1 MSKKLA
7 TLREL
12 LEPEPDDQQ
21 SLGERTQRI
30 DLTRQ
35 LAALRCVNADG
46 PVPSRFR
53 RSWLGTPHADL
64 GYSPGTSREE

>member
-21 SLGERTQRI
+21 SLGERY
-30 DLTRQ
+30 
-35 LAALRCVNADG
+35 AAHRSHQAARPLRCGNADG

-53 RSWLGTPHADL
+53 RSWLGTPHPDL
-64 GYSPGTSREE
+64 DYSPGTSREE